1 MQSYNNYNRKNT
13 PVITGVIL
21 LVLGVFFLLD
31 QLNVNLPS
39 WLFRWEYIPI
49 VVGIYSGSK
58 RNFNA
63 PYGWLI
69 PIAIG
74 CLFLIDNYFPVN
86 VWNFIFPI
94 ILIGAGLLIILNAT
108 GNSKFLKEFNIKK
121 NEANPNSSTNNNIE
135 NAEII
140 SESNANTDYYYSATG
155 ANASQNN
162 SYNSTEDTIESTS
175 IFSGVKKIISSKNFK
190 GGSIVAIMGGV
201 EINLLNADMQS
212 PAVLDITSIMGG
224 ARIIVP
230 SNWQVKSEI
239 TAVMG
244 GVEDKRPLMQINEN
258 SPKLLILKGTTI
270 MGGIDIKSFI

>member
-13 PVITGVIL
+13 PIITGVIL
-21 LVLGVFFLLD
+21 LVLGLFFLLD

-49 VVGIYSGSK
+49 VVGIYAGSK
-58 RNFNA
+58 RNFSA

-69 PIAIG
+69 PIAVG
-74 CLFLIDNYFPVN
+74 CLFLIDNYFPIN

-94 ILIGAGLLIILNAT
+94 ILIGSGLLIILNAT
-108 GNSKFLKEFNIKK
+108 GNSKFLKEFNTK
-121 NEANPNSSTNNNIE
+121 ANGTNNATKSAFE

-140 SESNANTDYYYSATG
+140 SETNTTQDYYYSATNPNNNQNTNY
-155 ANASQNN
+155 NAV
-162 SYNSTEDTIESTS
+162 EDTIESTS
-175 IFSGVKKIISSKNFK
+175 IFSGTKRIVHSKNFK

-239 TAVMG
+239 TTIMG
-244 GVEDKRPLMQINEN
+244 GVEDKRPLMQVAEG

>member
-21 LVLGVFFLLD
+21 LILGVFFLLD
-31 QLNVNLPS
+31 QLNVNLPQ

-49 VVGIYSGSK
+49 VVGIYYGSR
-58 RNFNA
+58 RNFSA

-69 PIAIG
+69 PIAVG
-74 CLFLIDNYFPVN
+74 CLFLIDNYFPIN

-108 GNSKFLKEFNIKK
+108 GNSKFLKEFNSQ
-121 NEANPNSSTNNNIE
+121 ESSTTTNAATNIDIE

-140 SESNANTDYYYSATG
+140 SESNATKDYYYSATQG
-155 ANASQNN
+155 NASNTN
-162 SYNSTEDTIESTS
+162 TGIEDTIESTS
-175 IFSGVKKIISSKNFK
+175 IFAGVKKIITSKNFK

-230 SNWQVKSEI
+230 SNWQVKSEMTTI
-239 TAVMG
+239 MG
-244 GVEDKRPLMQINEN
+244 GVEDKRPLLQLNEG

-270 MGGIDIKSFI
+270 MGGIDIKSFV